1 MPKTHLMIPAPF
13 DAYLVIITIFLTF
26 FLAYKEWVRPSVGF
40 LGAVLIFIISG
51 ILPTEELLNGF
62 SNPSIASI
70 ILLILL
76 TAGIRKNFNIEY
88 FFDKIFKSA
97 KTYRSFLLLMMAQV
111 SFISSFMNNTP
122 VVAAMTPYVF
132 NWGKKKN
139 ISPSKLLI
147 PLSFATI
154 CGGMITLIG
163 TSTTL
168 VLNGFLTD
176 IGLPG
181 LNTFNLFL
189 LGLSVTITFIV
200 FIFLFG
206 NKLLPDHTD
215 LLEEFKKN
223 KREYLVETTLS
234 PFSNLVNKSI
244 KEAGLRN
251 LKGVYLV
258 EIVRKSTT
266 ISPVEPSEIIDQ
278 NDTLIFAGNTT
289 DIVELVK
296 SDHGLMLPD
305 PSISNSDG
313 QINVMEAVI
322 SNGSSLIG
330 KKVKDTDF
338 RNRYD
343 AAIVAIHRNGEKL
356 RGKIGE
362 IKISA
367 GDLLLV
373 YAGSNFRDRVDLYR
387 DIYIVS
393 SIKEL
398 FNAGR
403 KKKNSLIGIGLIA
416 IILLAFGFFSLF
428 TSLLIIFTLMIG
440 LGMIT
445 RQDIKRELDVN
456 MIAILVLSLALG
468 QATISSGA
476 AEIISRLIMDILLP
490 LGPMGVLCG
499 LLILTTVLTSFITNV
514 GAVAIAFPLAYSISS
529 SMNIPGEPFYLGIA
543 FAASAAFIT
552 PIGYQTNLII
562 YGPGGYNFKD
572 FFRIGIPVTLVYL
585 ITVIIGLVVLYP
597 DL

>member
-1 MPKTHLMIPAPF
+1 MIPAPY
-13 DAYLVIITIFLTF
+13 DAYLVILTIFITF
-26 FLAYKEWVRPSVGF
+26 LCIYKEWVRPPVGF
-40 LGAVLIFIISG
+40 LGAVILFVIVG
-51 ILPTEELLNGF
+51 ILSTEELLRGF

-76 TAGIRKNFNIEY
+76 TAGIRKNFNIERL
-88 FFDKIFKSA
+88 FDKIFRSA
-97 KTYRSFLLLMMAQV
+97 KSYRSFLLLMMAQV

-122 VVAAMTPYVF
+122 VVAAMTPYVS

-168 VLNGFLTD
+168 VLNGFITD
-176 IGLPG
+176 VGLAG
-181 LNTFNLFL
+181 LNTFNLFI

-200 FIFLFG
+200 FMLLFG
-206 NKLLPDHTD
+206 KKLLPDHKD

-234 PFSNLVNKSI
+234 PLSNLANKSI
-244 KEAGLRN
+244 KDAGLRN

-266 ISPVEPSEIIDQ
+266 ISPVEPTEIIERS
-278 NDTLIFAGNTT
+278 DTLIFAGNTT

-296 SDHGLMLPD
+296 SGQELILPD
-305 PSISNSDG
+305 SSINDSNG

-322 SNGSSLIG
+322 SNGSSLVG

-356 RGKIGE
+356 SGKIGE
-362 IKISA
+362 IRISP

-373 YAGSNFRDRVDLYR
+373 YAGPNFRDRVDLYR

-393 SIKEL
+393 NIREF
-398 FNAGR
+398 FNPGKR
-403 KKKNSLIGIGLIA
+403 KKNALIGMGILA
-416 IILLAFGFFSLF
+416 IVLLAFGFFSLF
-428 TSLLIIFTLMIG
+428 TSLLIIFAVMIG
-440 LGMIT
+440 SGMIT
-445 RQDIKRELDVN
+445 RQDIKRDLDMN
-456 MIAILVLSLALG
+456 MITILVLSLALG

-476 AEIISRLIMDILLP
+476 AEIISKLIMELLIPFGP
-490 LGPMGVLCG
+490 LGILCG

-514 GAVAIAFPLAYSISS
+514 GAVAIAFPLAYSIST
-529 SMNIPGEPFYLGIA
+529 SMGISGEPFFLGIA

-572 FFRIGIPVTLVYL
+572 FFKVGIPVTVVYL
-585 ITVIIGLVVLYP
+585 ITVITGLILLYP

>member
-1 MPKTHLMIPAPF
+1 MIPAPF
-13 DAYLVIITIFLTF
+13 DAYLVILVIFLTF
-26 FLAYKEWVRPSVGF
+26 FLAFKEWVRPSLGF
-40 LGAVLIFIISG
+40 LGAVLIFIVAG
-51 ILPTEELLNGF
+51 ILPSEKLLEGF

-76 TAGIRKNFNIEY
+76 TAGLRKNFNIEY
-88 FFDKIFKSA
+88 LFDKIFKSA
-97 KTYRSFLLLMMAQV
+97 KSYRSFLLLMMAQV

-132 NWGKKKN
+132 NWGKRKN

-168 VLNGFLTD
+168 VLNGFLID
-176 IGLPG
+176 AGIPG
-181 LNTFNLFL
+181 LNIYNLFI
-189 LGLSVTITFIV
+189 LGLSVTITFILFV
-200 FIFLFG
+200 LIFG
-206 NKLLPDHTD
+206 NKLLPDHSD

-223 KREYLVETTLS
+223 KREYLVETQLNPLS
-234 PFSNLVNKSI
+234 SLINKSI

-258 EIVRKSTT
+258 EIVRRTT
-266 ISPVEPSEIIDQ
+266 IISPVEPSEIIEQ
-278 NDTLIFAGNTT
+278 HDTLIFAGNTT

-296 SDHGLMLPD
+296 SDQGIILPD
-305 PSISNSDG
+305 PSLNKTDG
-313 QINVMEAVI
+313 HINIMEAVI
-322 SNGSSLIG
+322 SNGSSLVG

-356 RGKIGE
+356 SGKIGE
-362 IKISA
+362 IRISP

-373 YAGSNFRDRVDLYR
+373 YAGSNFRDRADLYR

-393 SIKEL
+393 NVKEL
-398 FNAGR
+398 FNPGKT
-403 KKKNSLIGIGLIA
+403 KKFSLLALGIIA
-416 IILLAFGFFSLF
+416 ITFLAFGFFSLF
-428 TSLLIIFTLMIG
+428 TSLLIIFALMMS

-456 MIAILVLSLALG
+456 MIAILVLSLAIG

-476 AEIISRLIMDILLP
+476 AEILSSLILEALIP
-490 LGPMGVLCG
+490 WGAIGILCG
-499 LLILTTVLTSFITNV
+499 LLILTTILTSFITNV
-514 GAVAIAFPLAYSISS
+514 GAIAIAFPLAYSLTT
-529 SMNIPGEPFYLGIA
+529 SMNISGEPFYLGIA
-543 FAASAAFIT
+543 FAASAAFMT

-572 FFRIGIPVTLVYL
+572 FFRIGFPVTVVYL
-585 ITVIIGLVVLYP
+585 VTVIAGLLLLYP
-597 DL
+597 ALYR

>member
-1 MPKTHLMIPAPF
+1 MIPAPF
-13 DAYLVIITIFLTF
+13 DAYLVILVIFLTF
-26 FLAYKEWVRPSVGF
+26 FLAFKEWVRPSLGF
-40 LGAVLIFIISG
+40 LGAVLIFIVAG
-51 ILPTEELLNGF
+51 ILPSEELLAGF

-76 TAGIRKNFNIEY
+76 TAGLRKNFNIEY
-88 FFDKIFKSA
+88 LFDKIFKSA

-168 VLNGFLTD
+168 VLNGFLLD
-176 IGLPG
+176 AGIPG
-181 LNTFNLFL
+181 LNVLNLFI
-189 LGLSVTITFIV
+189 LGLSVTIALIIFI
-200 FIFLFG
+200 IIFG
-206 NKLLPDHTD
+206 NKLLPDHSD

-223 KREYLVETTLS
+223 KREYLVETQLNPLS
-234 PFSNLVNKSI
+234 SLINKSI
-244 KEAGLRN
+244 KDAGLRN

-258 EIVRKSTT
+258 EIVRKTTT
-266 ISPVEPSEIIDQ
+266 ISPVEPSEIIEQ
-278 NDTLIFAGNTT
+278 HDTLIFAGNTT

-296 SDHGLMLPD
+296 SDRGVILPD
-305 PSISNSDG
+305 PSLNNTDG
-313 QINVMEAVI
+313 HINIVEAVI

-356 RGKIGE
+356 SGKIGE
-362 IKISA
+362 IRISP

-373 YAGSNFRDRVDLYR
+373 YAGSNFRDRADLYR

-393 SIKEL
+393 NVQEI
-398 FNAGR
+398 FNPGKT
-403 KKKNSLIGIGLIA
+403 KKFSLLALGIIA
-416 IILLAFGFFSLF
+416 ITFLAFGFFSLF
-428 TSLLIIFTLMIG
+428 TSLLIIFAVMMS

-445 RQDIKRELDVN
+445 RQDIKRELDMN
-456 MIAILVLSLALG
+456 MIAILVLSLAIG

-476 AEIISRLIMDILLP
+476 AEVLSSIILEALIPWGAI
-490 LGPMGVLCG
+490 GILCG
-499 LLILTTVLTSFITNV
+499 LLILTTILTSFITNV
-514 GAVAIAFPLAYSISS
+514 GAIAIAFPLAYSLTT
-529 SMNIPGEPFYLGIA
+529 SMNISGEPFYLGIA
-543 FAASAAFIT
+543 FAASAAFMT
-552 PIGYQTNLII
+552 PIGYQTNLIV

-572 FFRIGIPVTLVYL
+572 FFRIGFPVTIVYL
-585 ITVIIGLVVLYP
+585 VTIISGLLLLYP
-597 DL
+597 SLY

>member
-1 MPKTHLMIPAPF
+1 MIPAPF
-13 DAYLVIITIFLTF
+13 DAYLVILVIFLTF
-26 FLAYKEWVRPSVGF
+26 FLAFKEWVRPSLGF
-40 LGAVLIFIISG
+40 LGAVLIFIVTG
-51 ILPTEELLNGF
+51 ILPSEELLAGF

-76 TAGIRKNFNIEY
+76 TAGLRKNFNIEY
-88 FFDKIFKSA
+88 LFDKIFKSA

-168 VLNGFLTD
+168 VLNGFLLD
-176 IGLPG
+176 AGIPG
-181 LNTFNLFL
+181 LNVLNLFI
-189 LGLSVTITFIV
+189 LGLSVTVALILFI
-200 FIFLFG
+200 IIFG

-223 KREYLVETTLS
+223 KREYLVETQLNPLS
-234 PFSNLVNKSI
+234 SLINKSI
-244 KEAGLRN
+244 KDAGLRN

-258 EIVRKSTT
+258 EIVRRSTT
-266 ISPVEPSEIIDQ
+266 ISPVEPSEIIEQ
-278 NDTLIFAGNTT
+278 HDTLIFAGNTT

-296 SDHGLMLPD
+296 SDRGVILPD
-305 PSISNSDG
+305 PTLNNTDG
-313 QINVMEAVI
+313 QINIMEAVI

-356 RGKIGE
+356 SGKIGE
-362 IKISA
+362 IRISP

-373 YAGSNFRDRVDLYR
+373 YAGSNFRDRADLYR

-393 SIKEL
+393 NVQEL
-398 FNAGR
+398 FNPGKT
-403 KKKNSLIGIGLIA
+403 KKFSLLALGIIA
-416 IILLAFGFFSLF
+416 ITFLAFGFFSLF
-428 TSLLIIFTLMIG
+428 TSLLIIFAVMMS

-445 RQDIKRELDVN
+445 RQDIKRELDMN
-456 MIAILVLSLALG
+456 MIAILVLSLAIG

-476 AEIISRLIMDILLP
+476 AGILSSLILEALIP
-490 LGPMGVLCG
+490 WGAIGILCG
-499 LLILTTVLTSFITNV
+499 LLILTTILTSFITNV
-514 GAVAIAFPLAYSISS
+514 GAIAIAFPLAFSLST
-529 SMNIPGEPFYLGIA
+529 SMNISGEPFYLGIA
-543 FAASAAFIT
+543 FAASAAFMT
-552 PIGYQTNLII
+552 PIGYQTNLIV

-572 FFRIGIPVTLVYL
+572 FFRIGFPVTIIYLVTIISGLL
-585 ITVIIGLVVLYP
+585 ILYP
-597 DL
+597 SLY

>member
-1 MPKTHLMIPAPF
+1 MIPAPF
-13 DAYLVIITIFLTF
+13 DAYLVILTIFLTF
-26 FLAYKEWVRPSVGF
+26 LFAYKEWVRPSVGF
-40 LGAVLIFIISG
+40 LSAVLVFIVLG
-51 ILPTEELLNGF
+51 ILPTEELLSGF

-88 FFDKIFKSA
+88 LFDKVFKSA
-97 KTYRSFLLLMMAQV
+97 RTYRSFLLLMMAQV
-111 SFISSFMNNTP
+111 SVISSFMNNTP

-168 VLNGFLTD
+168 VLNGFLLD
-176 IGLPG
+176 FGLPG
-181 LNTFNLFL
+181 LNTLNLFI
-189 LGLSVTITFIV
+189 LGVSVTITFIL
-200 FIFLFG
+200 FILLFG
-206 NKLLPDHTD
+206 DKLLPDHTD
-215 LLEEFKKN
+215 LLEEFRKN

-234 PFSNLVNKSI
+234 PFSNLVNKTI

-258 EIVRKSTT
+258 EIVRKSVT
-266 ISPVEPSEIIDQ
+266 ISPVEPTEVIESS
-278 NDTLIFAGNTT
+278 DTLIFAGNTT

-296 SDHGLMLPD
+296 TDQGLTLPD
-305 PSISNSDG
+305 PSINDSNG
-313 QINVMEAVI
+313 QINIMEAVI
-322 SNGSSLIG
+322 SNGSSLVG

-356 RGKIGE
+356 SGKIGE
-362 IKISA
+362 IKISP

-373 YAGSNFRDRVDLYR
+373 YAGPNFRDRVDLYR

-393 SIKEL
+393 NIKEL
-398 FNAGR
+398 FNPGR
-403 KKKNSLIGIGLIA
+403 KKKNSLIAIGLLA
-416 IILLAFGFFSLF
+416 IVLLAFGFFSLF

-445 RQDIKRELDVN
+445 RQDIKRDLDMN
-456 MIAILVLSLALG
+456 MIAILVLSLAMG

-476 AEIISRLIMDILLP
+476 ANIISEMIMDVLMP
-490 LGPMGVLCG
+490 LGPLGILCG

-514 GAVAIAFPLAYSISS
+514 GAVAIAFPLAYSISTTMGIS
-529 SMNIPGEPFYLGIA
+529 GEPFYLGIA

-552 PIGYQTNLII
+552 PIGYQTNLIV
-562 YGPGGYNFKD
+562 YGPGGYSFKD
-572 FFRIGIPVTLVYL
+572 FFRIGIPVTMIYL
-585 ITVIIGLVVLYP
+585 ITVIIGLILLYP
-597 DL
+597 SL

>member
-1 MPKTHLMIPAPF
+1 MIPAPF
-13 DAYLVIITIFLTF
+13 DAYLVILIIFTT
-26 FLAYKEWVRPSVGF
+26 FLASYKEWVRPSVAF
-40 LGAVLIFIISG
+40 LAAALLFIITG
-51 ILPTEELLNGF
+51 ILPAEELLKGF

-88 FFDKIFKSA
+88 VFDKIFRVA

-122 VVAAMTPYVF
+122 VVAAMTPYVV
-132 NWGKKKN
+132 NWGKKN
-139 ISPSKLLI
+139 RVSPSKLLI

-168 VLNGFLTD
+168 VLNGFITD
-176 IGLPG
+176 FGLPG
-181 LNTFNLFL
+181 LNTLNLL
-189 LGLSVTITFIV
+189 ILGLAVTVTFIA
-200 FIFLFG
+200 FIQVFG
-206 NKLLPDHTD
+206 NRLLPDHTD

-223 KREYLVETTLS
+223 KREYLVETSLS
-234 PFSNLVNKSI
+234 PLSNLVNKSV
-244 KEAGLRN
+244 KDAGLRN

-258 EIVRKSTT
+258 EIVRKVTT
-266 ISPVEPSEIIDQ
+266 ISPVEPTEIIEES
-278 NDTLIFAGNTT
+278 DTLIFAGNTT

-296 SDHGLMLPD
+296 SDQGLMLPD
-305 PSISNSDG
+305 PSISDSNG
-313 QINVMEAVI
+313 KINVMEAVI
-322 SNGSSLIG
+322 SNGSSLVG

-356 RGKIGE
+356 SGKIGE
-362 IKISA
+362 IKISP

-373 YAGSNFRDRVDLYR
+373 YAGTNFRDRVDLYR

-393 SIKEL
+393 NIQEL
-398 FNAGR
+398 FNPGK
-403 KKKNSLIGIGLIA
+403 KKKNSLIGIGLLA

-428 TSLLIIFTLMIG
+428 TSLLIIFTVMIA

-445 RQDIKRELDVN
+445 RQDIKRDLDMN

-468 QATISSGA
+468 QATILSGA
-476 AEIISRLIMDILLP
+476 ADLMANSIMALLMP
-490 LGPMGVLCG
+490 LGPMGILCG

-514 GAVAIAFPLAYSISS
+514 GAIAIAFPLAYSITT
-529 SMNIPGEPFYLGIA
+529 SMNMPGEPFYLGIA
-543 FAASAAFIT
+543 FAASASFLT

-585 ITVIIGLVVLYP
+585 LTVIAGLILLYP

>member
-1 MPKTHLMIPAPF
+1 MIPAPF
-13 DAYLVIITIFLTF
+13 DAYLVILTIFITF
-26 FLAYKEWVRPSVGF
+26 LCVYKEWVRPPVGF
-40 LGAVLIFIISG
+40 LGAVILFVIVG
-51 ILPTEELLNGF
+51 ILSTEELLRGF

-76 TAGIRKNFNIEY
+76 TAGIRKNFNIERL
-88 FFDKIFKSA
+88 FDKIFRSA

-111 SFISSFMNNTP
+111 SIISSFMNNTP
-122 VVAAMTPYVF
+122 VVAAMTPYVS

-168 VLNGFLTD
+168 VLNGFITD
-176 IGLPG
+176 VGLPG
-181 LNTFNLFL
+181 LNTLNLFI
-189 LGLSVTITFIV
+189 LGLSVTATFIV
-200 FIFLFG
+200 FMLLFG
-206 NKLLPDHTD
+206 KKLLPDHKD

-244 KEAGLRN
+244 KDAGLRN

-258 EIVRKSTT
+258 EIVRKSAT
-266 ISPVEPSEIIDQ
+266 ISPVEPTEIIEKS
-278 NDTLIFAGNTT
+278 DTLIFAGNTT

-296 SDHGLMLPD
+296 SGQELVLPD
-305 PSISNSDG
+305 STINDSNG

-322 SNGSSLIG
+322 SNGSSLVG

-356 RGKIGE
+356 SGKIGE
-362 IKISA
+362 IKISP

-373 YAGSNFRDRVDLYR
+373 YAGANFRDRVDLYR

-393 SIKEL
+393 NVREL
-398 FNAGR
+398 FNPGKR
-403 KKKNSLIGIGLIA
+403 KKNALIGMGILA

-428 TSLLIIFTLMIG
+428 ISLLIIFTLMIAS
-440 LGMIT
+440 GMIT
-445 RQDIKRELDVN
+445 RQDIKRDLDMN
-456 MIAILVLSLALG
+456 MITILVLSLALG

-476 AEIISRLIMDILLP
+476 AEIISKLIMELLIPFGP
-490 LGPMGVLCG
+490 LGILCG
-499 LLILTTVLTSFITNV
+499 LLLLTTVLTSFITNV
-514 GAVAIAFPLAYSISS
+514 GAVAIAFPLAYSISTNMGIS
-529 SMNIPGEPFYLGIA
+529 GEPFFLGIA

-562 YGPGGYNFKD
+562 YGPGGYTFKD
-572 FFRIGIPVTLVYL
+572 FFKVGIPVTIIYL
-585 ITVIIGLVVLYP
+585 LTVISGLMILYP